1 MRGLSLQR
9 RHKRSYRCKMVQRR
23 WRISTAFAVL
33 VEERGDCEGNI
44 VEPWDH
50 ARCHHLIPGHR
61 RDVRLPLQ
69 HRVYLWSLL
78 PEDFYIFHRLIWAL
92 GVLVLD
98 YRFRSLP
105 ASLLLDGKYTNVYSF
120 RIILLRIIRTTLK
133 VDKCRWIFVVPQV
146 PIVFLLVRCALS
158 RSLLQGR
165 RENIFLLLEN
175 DLPPCLSYPQESK
188 GISQHLQF
196 LFNTF
201 HFLKFDI
208 HCYSK
213 VLESWRNNW
222 ILTRIM
228 RHRILIF
235 YNFVYFHRNV
245 T

>member
-50 ARCHHLIPGHR
+50 ARCHHLILGRR

-69 HRVYLWSLL
+69 HRVYLWSPL
-78 PEDFYIFHRLIWAL
+78 PEDFYIFHRPIWAL

-120 RIILLRIIRTTLK
+120 RIILLRIIRITLK
-133 VDKCRWIFVVPQV
+133 ADKCRWIFVVLQV
-146 PIVFLLVRCALS
+146 SIVLLLVRCALS
-158 RSLLQGR
+158 RCSV
-165 RENIFLLLEN
+165 NIPIRFYKADVKIFSFSWKTIFPHVYHILRKAKE
-175 DLPPCLSYPQESK
+175 CR
-188 GISQHLQF
+188 QHLQF
-196 LFNTF
+196 LFYTS
-201 HFLKFDI
+201 HFLKFNI

-213 VLESWRNNW
+213 VLESWW
-222 ILTRIM
+222 IL
-228 RHRILIF
+228 F
-235 YNFVYFHRNV
+235 E
-245 T
+245 